1 MSELTPRKRKCSS
14 FTDDGHDYT
23 PINSAVTGM
32 PARKRIL
39 NFDNVDCSLKISSPK
54 LRTSSKLLYS
64 KNDCHGKEN
73 HFENCALL
81 HMSIDEE
88 QDDSQEISR
97 LISNGKDTA
106 HNSGVSPKTFYKKEK
121 QLYLIP
127 LERKLISRNSLS
139 KSVTATQ
146 PSEIES
152 KKSQAKKRL
161 KIKENLSKVPISK
174 IPFDSKKSQMNKN
187 EVESDVISKQT
198 HLKESVFYGSK
209 TKILTFNSKING
221 LKVQQRPKIQKGA
234 AFFSTGRKSQP
245 LFKKSLPDNKA
256 ISSDCRI
263 QSKSNDEV
271 SDQKGLPLGD
281 YSNKLN
287 DEVNGNNFKMKTEPN
302 KQKRVE
308 TSAQLPAGVL
318 RALPTTELRVVV
330 QKIELK
336 QSSCPVLVTME
347 KALQQK
353 GSTTES
359 ENTGVLEQKEE
370 PTALNGNIEKHEGLL
385 SSAAVYPIFST
396 RPGSKRCELQK
407 EENVIAGSGNFVPLP
422 KMPYHAPILKN
433 KKKDYDKVHSDQLII
448 DAGQK
453 HFGPIMC
460 KYCGMVYTAANP
472 EDELQHLQY
481 HQRFLE
487 RLRFVGW
494 KNERVV
500 AEYLDGKIIMIL
512 PDDPKYSLKKV
523 EEVRELVDYELGF
536 QQTTLS
542 SPGQSKT
549 YMFVSNEK
557 KIVGCLI
564 AEHIKQAF
572 RVLSEPADQKITEN
586 QVVFEYRRAW
596 QCATKPEEAVCGV
609 SRIWVFCMMRR
620 KKVAS
625 RMLDA
630 VRNTFIYGTYLS
642 KNEIAF
648 SDPTPSGKLFA
659 TKYSQT
665 PNFLVYNLLA

>member
-1 MSELTPRKRKCSS
+1 MSELTPKKKKSSS

-23 PINSAVTGM
+23 PITSAVTGM
-32 PARKRIL
+32 LTRKRTL
-39 NFDNVDCSLKISSPK
+39 NFDGVDCSLKISSPK
-54 LRTSSKLLYS
+54 LRNSSKLLNYQ
-64 KNDCHGKEN
+64 NDCHNKEN
-73 HFENCALL
+73 HFENCASVQ
-81 HMSIDEE
+81 MSIDEQ
-88 QDDSQEISR
+88 QDDSRE

-106 HNSGVSPKTFYKKEK
+106 HNSGVSPKTFYKNEK
-121 QLYLIP
+121 RLYLIP
-127 LERKLISRNSLS
+127 LERKLISQNSLS
-139 KSVTATQ
+139 KSVATTQ
-146 PSEIES
+146 HSEIKS
-152 KKSQAKKRL
+152 KKSQARKHL
-161 KIKENLSKVPISK
+161 KIKQNTSKVPISK
-174 IPFDSKKSQMNKN
+174 IPFDSKKSQTNKN
-187 EVESDVISKQT
+187 KDDSDATSEQT

-209 TKILTFNSKING
+209 TRTLTFNSKING
-221 LKVQQRPKIQKGA
+221 LKVQQKAKIQKGA
-234 AFFSTGRKSQP
+234 AFFSTGRKTQR
-245 LFKKSLPDNKA
+245 LFKKNLPDSDNKA

-263 QSKSNDEV
+263 QQSKSNAQV
-271 SDQKGLPLGD
+271 SDQKGLPLGN

-287 DEVNGNNFKMKTEPN
+287 DEVNGNTAKMKTEPN
-302 KQKRVE
+302 QQRGVE
-308 TSAQLPAGVL
+308 TSAQLPTSLL
-318 RALPTTELRVVV
+318 RALPTTELSVVL

-336 QSSCPVLVTME
+336 QSNCPVVTME
-347 KALQQK
+347 KSLQQND
-353 GSTTES
+353 STTKS
-359 ENTGVLEQKEE
+359 ENTGVLEQKDE
-370 PTALNGNIEKHEGLL
+370 PTAPNGNIEKREGLL

-407 EENVIAGSGNFVPLP
+407 EENITAGSSNFLALP
-422 KMPYHAPILKN
+422 KMPYHALILKI

-453 HFGPIMC
+453 HFGPIIC
-460 KYCGMVYTAANP
+460 KSCGMIYTAANP
-472 EDELQHLQY
+472 EDELQHLQH
-481 HQRFLE
+481 HQRLLE
-487 RLRFVGW
+487 RLRFV
-494 KNERVV
+494 
-500 AEYLDGKIIMIL
+500 
-512 PDDPKYSLKKV
+512 V
-523 EEVRELVDYELGF
+523 EEVRELVDHELGF
-536 QQTTLS
+536 QQATIS

-564 AEHIKQAF
+564 AEDIKQAF

-596 QCATKPEEAVCGV
+596 QCATKPEKAVCGV

-620 KKVAS
+620 KKIAS

-648 SDPTPSGKLFA
+648 SDPTSSGKLFA